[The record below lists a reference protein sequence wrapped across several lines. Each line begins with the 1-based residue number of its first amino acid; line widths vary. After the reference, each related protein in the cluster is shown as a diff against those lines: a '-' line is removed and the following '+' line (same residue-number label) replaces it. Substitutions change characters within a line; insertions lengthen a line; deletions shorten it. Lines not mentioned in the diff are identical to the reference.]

1 MEKLTFKQYVE
12 SRNQLLKA
20 IDNVP
25 ITVIEY
31 EVRKYCSLA
40 VGDDPDDPIVLQLKP
55 KQRLQVTW
63 QCQNP
68 LLPIPENVRVIA
80 SNVISESVEHEV
92 FWNSDKLQK
101 WLIRHT
107 HEGINNGHKI

>member
-1 MEKLTFKQYVE
+1 MEKLTFKQYVD

-20 IDNVP
+20 IENVP
-25 ITVIEY
+25 ITIIEY
-31 EVRKYCSLA
+31 EVRKYCSLS
-40 VGDDPDDPIVLQLKP
+40 VGDDPDNPIVIQLKP
-55 KQRLQVTW
+55 KQRLQVKW
-63 QCQNP
+63 MCNNP
-68 LLPIPENVRVIA
+68 LLPLPESIRVIA
-80 SNVISESVEHEV
+80 SDVITESEEHEV